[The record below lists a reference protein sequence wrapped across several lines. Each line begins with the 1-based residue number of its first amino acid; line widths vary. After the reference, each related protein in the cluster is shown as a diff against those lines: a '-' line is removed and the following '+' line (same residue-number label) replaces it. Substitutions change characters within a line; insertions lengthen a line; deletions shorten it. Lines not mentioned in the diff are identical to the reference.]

1 MPTEAATIC
10 PTAKQNDTIRR
21 NGVLKVGAHISIDRK
36 FGSGT
41 MTNNPKITSGKLE
54 ESDI

>member
-1 MPTEAATIC
+1 MFKIVFR
-10 PTAKQNDTIRR
+10 D
-21 NGVLKVGAHISIDRK
+21 GVLKVGAHISIDRK